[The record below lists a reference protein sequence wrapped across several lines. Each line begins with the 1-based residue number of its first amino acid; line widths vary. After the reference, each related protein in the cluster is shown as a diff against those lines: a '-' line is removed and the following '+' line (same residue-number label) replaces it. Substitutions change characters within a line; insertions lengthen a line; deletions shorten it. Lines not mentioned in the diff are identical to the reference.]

1 VTTALYYTPKGREI
15 QEKGIPP
22 DALVRQPGD
31 NMDRDL
37 VMERELRRSYE
48 KKVKEQAN
56 STPGEKGESENEEKP
71 KSAPAEKKR
80 KASSKPIILGSEDD
94 YQLSV
99 ARRILDEMPNRQ
111 VSNLMTRAR
120 QILNTPG
127 PPQARAE
134 TPN

>member
-31 NMDRDL
+31 KRNRDV
-37 VMERELRRSYE
+37 VMERELRRNHE
-48 KKVKEQAN
+48 QKAKEQAD
-56 STPGEKGESENEEKP
+56 STAGEKVDSKTEEKP
-71 KSAPAEKKR
+71 KSPPAEKK
-80 KASSKPIILGSEDD
+80 KVPSKPIILGSEND

-120 QILNTPG
+120 EILNTPG

-134 TPN
+134 TPK